1 MEGRYIMEQN
11 SNEQN
16 TTVLEGTWYLDPA
29 HSWVGLSVQYAGV
42 VKVQACFRS
51 VDAILQ
57 FDSEGIATVDAIAE
71 ADSFN
76 SGNQTRDDH
85 VRSPDFLHVDA
96 FSIIE
101 FNGTAQERQLQGMLT
116 LHGVSRNVVFTVQNF
131 QHTVDATGAA
141 RIGAA
146 AQATISRKEFGLTW
160 NNVLR
165 DGSLLLSDTVALQLH
180 VSFVQAN
187 VDQDTN
193 EFPPVTYHAQSEPFS
208 YSNS

>member
-16 TTVLEGTWYLDPA
+16 TTVLEGTWYLDTA

-71 ADSFN
+71 ANSFD